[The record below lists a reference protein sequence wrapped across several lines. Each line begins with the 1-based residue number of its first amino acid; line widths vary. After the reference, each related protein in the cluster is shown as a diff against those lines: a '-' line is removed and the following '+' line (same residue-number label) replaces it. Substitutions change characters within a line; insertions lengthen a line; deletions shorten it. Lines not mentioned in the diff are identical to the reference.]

1 MSAPETQPPL
11 KKITLRT
18 ADDQL
23 FDVEENV
30 AMEFTTVKSF
40 FDENSDATDDIV
52 VPLPNVCA
60 DPLVKIIDYCKKH
73 IELKASGES
82 DSKRYDADFVKEQKY
97 DDLKELILA
106 ANYLNIKHLLDVL
119 NQEIANRIKNKSPEF
134 VRRLFGIE
142 NDFTPEE
149 EAKIRSENAWA
160 FEGVDPDDDDEM
172 Q

>member
-18 ADDQL
+18 ADGQL
-23 FDVEENV
+23 FDVEEDV

-40 FDENSDATDDIV
+40 FDENTDATDDIV

-60 DPLVKIIDYCKKH
+60 DPLVKIIAYCKNH
-73 IELKASGES
+73 IELKARGES
-82 DSKRYDADFVKEQKY
+82 DSKRYDADFVKEQKD

-106 ANYLNIKHLLDVL
+106 SNYLNIKHLLDVL
-119 NQEIANRIKNKSPEF
+119 NQEVANRIKNKSVEY
-134 VRRLFGIE
+134 VRRFFGIE
-142 NDFTPEE
+142 SDFTPEE

-160 FEGVDPDDDDEM
+160 FEGVDPDNGDEM